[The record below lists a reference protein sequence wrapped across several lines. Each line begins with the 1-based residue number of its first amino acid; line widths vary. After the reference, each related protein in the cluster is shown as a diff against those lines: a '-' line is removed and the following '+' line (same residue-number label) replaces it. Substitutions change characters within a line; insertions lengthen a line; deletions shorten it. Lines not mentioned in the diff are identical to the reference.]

1 MKNRRFLMEKAEPK
15 LNSSPEESSPSID
28 LDSSLKKL
36 EQLAFTLLQQ
46 RNDLVLRLSKE
57 TLKQI
62 SLLESPSDYQAR
74 LILARYLILVEL
86 NNFSLKE
93 TCSTLAQILQ
103 QLEDFTLHLPQ
114 SKISEPRLM

>member
-1 MKNRRFLMEKAEPK
+1 MEKEEPK
-15 LNSSPEESSPSID
+15 SNSFQEENSPSID

-62 SLLESPSDYQAR
+62 SLLGSPSDSQAK

-86 NNFSLKE
+86 NNSSLKE
-93 TCSTLAQILQ
+93 TCSSYHQIVQ
-103 QLEDFTLHLPQ
+103 QLDDFTRHLHP
-114 SKISEPRLM
+114 SRISERLLT

>member
-1 MKNRRFLMEKAEPK
+1 MKNRRFLMEKVELK
-15 LNSSPEESSPSID
+15 SNSSPEESSPSTD

-62 SLLESPSDYQAR
+62 SLLESPSDFQAR

-86 NNFSLKE
+86 NNSSLKE
-93 TCSTLAQILQ
+93 TCFSYRLIVQ
-103 QLEDFTLHLPQ
+103 QLEGFTLRLPL
-114 SKISEPRLM
+114 SKIS

>member
-1 MKNRRFLMEKAEPK
+1 MEKVEP
-15 LNSSPEESSPSID
+15 NSSIPLAESSPSID
-28 LDSSLKKL
+28 LESSLKNL

-62 SLLESPSDYQAR
+62 SLLESPSDSQAK

-86 NNFSLKE
+86 NNSSLRE

-103 QLEDFTLHLPQ
+103 QLEGFTLRLPL
-114 SKISEPRLM
+114 SKISEQPLM